1 MNSGS
6 EAGSPWTELGIA
18 PTADMG
24 EIRRAYARRLKAID
38 TAADPAG
45 FQRLRQAYEAALGRA
60 AGGQGA
66 TAPPPEAAPQ
76 PQAPPRAPGAFAAE
90 IAEFTALGRRE
101 EIGAAMALVDRL
113 QRRSAL
119 ALEDAAALEGG
130 LFSAAIDDP
139 EMPPVLLA
147 ELARRFRWNEV
158 GSPLEQYCPELYNR
172 YLYRVGSAHAW
183 LNRLNGLAQ
192 RIDIIGVTARTLLLR
207 YSNRIYWLGIG
218 AYDGAVLADLVRDAR
233 RFAPLLGDA
242 IDPRML
248 AFLRRVVRGTDRES
262 RRARL
267 RLGLMVGGGAL
278 VALFALVALQA
289 WLVGSYRPPDA
300 KAMLNST
307 VEHWLVFHARPEDR
321 NLIVYFSH
329 LMGYR
334 GAIAEIRYGVDS
346 ESPDKVFDF
355 PFDDDV
361 NSSPIST
368 SVPTLIEV
376 PRKTRF
382 MSLQLRFKDGSS
394 SPIRRYD
401 VPADPSKYY

>member
-76 PQAPPRAPGAFAAE
+76 PQAP
-90 IAEFTALGRRE
+90 
-101 EIGAAMALVDRL
+101 
-113 QRRSAL
+113 AL

-130 LFSAAIDDP
+130 LFSAAIDNP

-329 LMGYR
+329 LMSYR